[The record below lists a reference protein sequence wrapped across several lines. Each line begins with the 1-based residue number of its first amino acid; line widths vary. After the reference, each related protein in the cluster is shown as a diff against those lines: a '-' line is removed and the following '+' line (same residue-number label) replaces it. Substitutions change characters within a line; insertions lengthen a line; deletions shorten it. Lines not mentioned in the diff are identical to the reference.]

1 MKQFGTNRFSR
12 VEVGQP
18 RWSGSATFFPKKE
31 KWKIAAETG
40 LSRTLFPEKNVFNN
54 LVFFPKSIYLG
65 IETNLKLK
73 ITRTVA
79 R

>member
-1 MKQFGTNRFSR
+1 MIIL
-12 VEVGQP
+12 
-18 RWSGSATFFPKKE
+18 
-31 KWKIAAETG
+31 WKIEAETG